1 MKISDFLQPENVF
14 IDLPSTSK
22 ADVLKRLS
30 DAASRQLGIDG
41 SVIFDTLHSRERLG
55 STGVGGGIAIPHARV
70 PNLKRPFGMLARLA
84 SDVAFEAID
93 DIPVDIVFVLL
104 MPDDSTKAHLNMLA
118 CIARRLRTAEVL
130 KEVRAAR
137 DSDQLYA
144 AVVDRP
150 ETKLPI
156 E

>member
-22 ADVLKRLS
+22 AEVLKRLS
-30 DAASRQLGIDG
+30 GAASRQLEIDG

-144 AVVDRP
+144 AVVGRP
-150 ETKLPI
+150 ETKLSI